1 MIVPCR
7 QPVDIGFP
15 RSVRPSLDGVV
26 EESPDAAPIIWV
38 VLCCI
43 DTSLGG
49 NTVSPSCR
57 VLNRKCLYIVPQLC
71 QTRSCRSSCKAG
83 SANNDIVFTF
93 VIRSHQFIITEVIA
107 PFILHMPSWNFGIY
121 FHSLTA
127 FR

>member
-49 NTVSPSCR
+49 NTESPACR
-57 VLNRKCLYIVPQLC
+57 VLNRKCLYIVPLLC
-71 QTRSCRSSCKAG
+71 QTRSCRSSCKAVFDH
-83 SANNDIVFTF
+83 NDIVFTF
-93 VIRSHQFIITEVIA
+93 VIRSYQFNISEVIT
-107 PFILHMPSWNFGIY
+107 PFILHGSFLYFGI
-121 FHSLTA
+121 
-127 FR
+127 